1 MSELRHM
8 RVLLV
13 EDNAGDAR
21 LVQLALASETLV
33 EFDVVHA
40 DCLAVAKERLAAGGI
55 DAVLLDLSL
64 PDSFGMNTV
73 RAVME
78 AAPAVPIVVLTGLDD
93 AKVGYDSVKEGAQDY
108 LVKGHADGDQLR
120 RAILYAEYRKAS
132 QLTIERLH
140 HRHDQILSSLGEGV
154 VGLDA
159 SGKTVFLNPEILRM
173 TGLASDDVMGRFP
186 QTAFRE
192 IDADGRLCLFE
203 GSQIAKTLADGQVR
217 HVSDVFLTS
226 QDGTPIPVDYIVN
239 PMRGQADGIE
249 GAVVAY
255 RDVSDRQQA
264 FDVLRRQLDFH
275 QRMIDAVALPLFY
288 LDTECVILGC
298 NLAFGKLVD
307 KAPFAMLGQHAP
319 DSLPVAIGGVLTGA
333 MDKLLDGETVS
344 LEILLDEMVLLTLA
358 PITDAREEL
367 LGFVGALSRV

>member
-21 LVQLALASETLV
+21 LVQLALASESLV
-33 EFDVVHA
+33 EFEVVHA
-40 DCLAVAKERLAAGGI
+40 DCLAVAKERLAAGGV

-93 AKVGYDSVKEGAQDY
+93 AKVGYDSVREGAQDY

-120 RAILYAEYRKAS
+120 RAILYAEYRKTS
-132 QLTIERLH
+132 QMTIERLH

-154 VGLDA
+154 VGLDE
-159 SGKTVFLNPEILRM
+159 SGKTIFLNPEILRM

-186 QTAFRE
+186 QAAFRE
-192 IDADGRLCLFE
+192 IDVDGRLCLFE
-203 GSQIAKTLADGQVR
+203 GSQIAKTLADGKVR
-217 HVSDVFLTS
+217 QVSDAFLVS

-239 PMRGQADGIE
+239 PMRNKADGIE

-255 RDVSDRQQA
+255 RDVSDRQHA

-288 LDTECVILGC
+288 LDAECIILGC

-307 KAPFAMLGQHAP
+307 KDPFVLLGQHAP
-319 DSLPVAIGGVLTGA
+319 DILPVSIGGVLAGA
-333 MDKLLDGETVS
+333 MDRLLEGETVS
-344 LEILLDEMVLLTLA
+344 LEILMDEMILLTLA
-358 PITDAREEL
+358 PILDAREEL

>member
-333 MDKLLDGETVS
+333 MDRLLDGETVS